1 MSSSSQPDKPG
12 TRRWSFLKR
21 KRFWL
26 LTGIVVYT
34 LVGFFA
40 VPAVVKTQ
48 LVTQI
53 DQQLHRTAQVEAV
66 EFNPYALSLSIQGFD
81 LADTDGV
88 SLVNF
93 EELAV
98 NFQLSSLF
106 RWAWTFAE
114 IRLDSPEIF
123 YERFADGDSR
133 LDRLI
138 SELAPTE
145 PEPDPDGEQNKSPAG
160 LPRLLIHSLAL
171 NQGQAALIDRQ
182 PGSPVEL
189 ALGPIDIA
197 VEQLNTLPD
206 RSGQQ
211 RVAIQ
216 LPGGGKLSWKGT
228 LDIAPFTSAG
238 ELLLDNLQL
247 QALTPYLAHQ
257 LAIDDFTAAVSSSL
271 TYQIGIN
278 PQGRFTAQIE
288 PLNLSIDGI
297 TLTGLTPSTELIAIP
312 RVQLEG
318 GSIHFPEQR
327 VAIQSLTIEQPKLA
341 LWRDPQGALSV
352 SNLLRPADTPVPVD
366 KAPAPESPAIT
377 ETGIAAQPKPVA
389 KPLPWQFALDE
400 FLLTQGDIGFSDRST
415 SPEADVG
422 LTELNLRVTGISN
435 QHDQRFP
442 VEFSTIIQSN
452 QTAAGRVTMG
462 GEVAVLPTVSLQ
474 TSAKTEQVELAT
486 LQPWLNQIAA
496 ITIDGGALD
505 SDLSAELGADKGMT
519 ITGSINLADL
529 NLLASSQQTPLGRW
543 AALTI
548 NEFEFG
554 LTPDWQPQML
564 AIGSIN
570 LQQPFAR
577 IAIDEQGQTNLAELI
592 VAPDPAAPPEPK
604 TTSTASDRPSTAMTI
619 KVGAASISDGSLDFS
634 DLSLPLPFTTVVNE
648 LNGAVTEF
656 SNLNQEPAVLKLQGQ
671 VNQYGSAQIT
681 GAASLFEPTHATDVS
696 LEFLNLELARVS
708 PYSAQFAGRKIDQGK
723 LDLNLQYTIKQG
735 KLNAKNDIV
744 LSDLQL
750 GDKIDNPTA
759 TSLPLGLA
767 VALLKDSKGVI
778 DIKLPITGDLKD
790 PEFKIGPVIWKTFAQ
805 LITRVATS
813 PFRLLANLI
822 GIDSDEL
829 GQFQFRPGLAALTP
843 PELEKIV
850 QLQEALQQRP
860 NLVVE
865 ISGRANAEIDRPA
878 LALVALQT
886 ALVNVTGKAE
896 GQTAGLDR
904 NRKVLEKLFEATFAE
919 IDLATVRDE
928 HEVPPADNPDGKKV
942 FDESAYITD
951 LRNRLLA
958 SLPISDQ
965 QLLALANK
973 RAAALKQAFIADDK
987 LAEKRA
993 VVIDPKLDASADQ
1006 EWVVMELKITH

>member
-1 MSSSSQPDKPG
+1 MSSPSQPDKPG

-26 LTGIVVYT
+26 LTGIVVFT

-53 DQQLHRTAQVEAV
+53 DQQLHRTAQVESV

-88 SLVNF
+88 SLVGF

-114 IRLDSPEIF
+114 IRLESPEIF

-138 SELAPTE
+138 SELAATE
-145 PEPDPDGEQNKSPAG
+145 PEPDPDGKEDKGPAG
-160 LPRLLIHSLAL
+160 LPRLLIHSLAI

-216 LPGGGKLSWKGT
+216 LPGGGKLSWQGT
-228 LDIAPFTSAG
+228 LDIAPFTSSG

-271 TYQIGIN
+271 SYQIGIN

-327 VAIQSLTIEQPKLA
+327 VAIQNLTIDQPKLT
-341 LWRDPQGALSV
+341 LWRDPQGVLSV
-352 SNLLRPADTPVPVD
+352 SNLLRPADTSVPVD
-366 KAPAPESPAIT
+366 PAPESPAIT
-377 ETGIAAQPKPVA
+377 ETSNASQPTPVA
-389 KPLPWQFALDE
+389 KPLPWQFVLDE
-400 FLLTQGDIGFSDRST
+400 FALTQGDIGFSDRST

-452 QTAAGRVTMG
+452 QTAAGRVAIE
-462 GEVAVLPTVSLQ
+462 GEVAVLPTIALQ
-474 TSAKTEQVELAT
+474 VRARTEQVELAT
-486 LQPWLNQIAA
+486 LQPWINQFAA
-496 ITIDGGALD
+496 ITIDGGALE
-505 SDLSAELGADKGMT
+505 SDLSAKLSAEQGMT

-529 NLLASSQQTPLGRW
+529 NLLESSQQTPLGRW

-548 NEFEFG
+548 NELEFG
-554 LTPDWQPQML
+554 LTPDWQPQTL

-577 IAIDEQGQTNLAELI
+577 IAIDEQGRSNLAELI
-592 VAPDPAAPPEPK
+592 VASDPAAPPEPK
-604 TTSTASDRPSTAMTI
+604 VTSTASDRPSTPVTI
-619 KVGAASISDGSLDFS
+619 KVGTASISDGSLDFS

-656 SNLNQEPAVLKLQGQ
+656 SNLNQQPAVLKLQGQ

-681 GAASLFEPTHATDVS
+681 GTASLFEPTHATDVS
-696 LEFLNLELARVS
+696 LEFSNLELARVS
-708 PYSAQFAGRKIDQGK
+708 PYSAQFAGRKIDKGK
-723 LDLNLQYTIKQG
+723 LDLDLQYTVKQG

-778 DIKLPITGDLKD
+778 DIKLPITGNLKD

-843 PELEKIV
+843 PELEKVV

-865 ISGRANAEIDRPA
+865 ISGRANVEIDRPA
-878 LALVALQT
+878 LALAALQT

-896 GQTAGLDR
+896 EQTAGLDR
-904 NRKVLEKLFEATFAE
+904 NRKALEELFEATFAE
-919 IDLATVRDE
+919 IDLAAVRDE

-965 QLLALANK
+965 QLLALASK
-973 RAAALKQAFIADDK
+973 RAAALKQAFIADGK
-987 LAEKRA
+987 LAEQRA
-993 VVIDPKLDASADQ
+993 VVIDPKLNASAEQ